1 MLNHLHHQET
11 GQNTIQSIICF
22 FNPKSGYVELI
33 EDECFRM
40 KPEIEKIVSVW
51 HSSAHFVTMELQ
63 LNAAPRKMIVYDG
76 FDIENQRVTR
86 WVEHAVYTLKR
97 ACLLPFDSEAKFV
110 QMEGE
115 NPMKHLVIET
125 PNEGMIELALDVFM
139 PQLDGHNCG
148 AIAGLKLMEI
158 FDVKGSETPVREG
171 TFREICMDRYI
182 NVLDACSKDIG
193 VNVSEKRKKEKMKK
207 ALMKKEKE
215 KEQEKETGEEEQ
227 KKKETKDKQVSGYK
241 HNNRRRKKE
250 QS

>member
-1 MLNHLHHQET
+1 
-11 GQNTIQSIICF
+11 
-22 FNPKSGYVELI
+22 
-33 EDECFRM
+33 
-40 KPEIEKIVSVW
+40 
-51 HSSAHFVTMELQ
+51 
-63 LNAAPRKMIVYDG
+63 
-76 FDIENQRVTR
+76 
-86 WVEHAVYTLKR
+86 
-97 ACLLPFDSEAKFV
+97 V

-215 KEQEKETGEEEQ
+215 KEQEKETGEEEH
-227 KKKETKDKQVSGYK
+227 K
-241 HNNRRRKKE
+241 RKKRQKTNKSADTSTTTE
-250 QS
+250 EEKKNSLKTPRNSTMC